1 MNKICEKIAFKIV
14 ESEAETGTYG
24 NIDITVDKDHNL
36 EDFIGAPVYESKR
49 FYDAETTP
57 PGVVTGLAYN
67 SHGGSI
73 LYIEATKS
81 SFSEGGG
88 SG

>member
-14 ESEAETGTYG
+14 ESEADTGTYG
-24 NIDITVDKDHNL
+24 NIEITVDKNNL
-36 EDFIGAPVYESKR
+36 EEFIGAPVFGSKR
-49 FYDAETTP
+49 FYDAQSTP

-67 SHGGSI
+67 SYGGNI

-81 SFSEGGG
+81 SFSDKG